1 MTSYKNHSARIAPA
15 PEPLPGDIQEA
26 IDNIMRG
33 APPLVLF
40 TTMARDRRL
49 FFKFFNSGLL
59 DRGHLTIRQR
69 EIVIDRVTAS
79 CGAEYEWGVHVSVY
93 AEKAGLTGDQ
103 ITSLVTGGPDD
114 KCWDDED
121 RILIR
126 LCDDLHR
133 HCTIDDEL
141 WTQLAAHHSDEA
153 ILELLMLAGTYRT
166 VSYLVNGLRLPL
178 EPGARTVPGLAESR
192 QRHAAPTRRDLSG
205 GGHRLATLWTPPS
218 CTSTTTP
225 SIRCWTVPRRSRR
238 CWPRRSAW
246 RCPRS
251 A

>member
-1 MTSYKNHSARIAPA
+1 M
-15 PEPLPGDIQEA
+15 QEA
-26 IDNIMRG
+26 IDRIMRG
-33 APPLVLF
+33 AAPLVLF

-93 AEKAGLTGDQ
+93 AAKAGLTEAQ
-103 ITSLVTGGPDD
+103 IGSLVAGGPDD
-114 KCWDDED
+114 ECWADDD

-126 LCDDLHR
+126 LCDGLHR
-133 HCTIDDEL
+133 RCAVDDEV
-141 WTQLAAHHSDEA
+141 WAQLAAHHSDEA

-178 EPGARTVPGLAESR
+178 EPGARRFPA
-192 QRHAAPTRRDLSG
+192 
-205 GGHRLATLWTPPS
+205 
-218 CTSTTTP
+218 
-225 SIRCWTVPRRSRR
+225 
-238 CWPRRSAW
+238 
-246 RCPRS
+246 
-251 A
+251 